1 LIFLAVL
8 LGPSLA
14 HATCALPTTARDIAT
29 AVNDVDQAF
38 VAMDINTFNE
48 AEARATSGIEC
59 LEEALTP
66 YDAAGVHRSTA
77 LRAFIVRDTDAA
89 RTSYATALAAQ
100 PNFNLPIAIAPE
112 GNSLHQLY
120 AEAREL
126 SEEKP
131 DRIALEV
138 PRGTV
143 LLVDGRRVQM
153 RPLNRPAVIQLVDLQ
168 GTVLWSRYVPE
179 RGIEPDFSEFEG
191 AIPDVASSQPP
202 VSEGRI
208 SPKPEPRTSFRIE
221 SQTRTPR
228 GVTRPPAST
237 STRKLV
243 AGAAG
248 ATVVAAVFYAT
259 ALSTASTYHN
269 TQTPYKDLD
278 TLRSRTNGLV
288 VASGAIGAVGLGLGA
303 YAFIT
308 W

>member
-1 LIFLAVL
+1 MFLALL

-38 VAMDINTFNE
+38 IAMDINTFNE

-66 YDAAGVHRSTA
+66 YDAAGVHRSAA

-100 PNFNLPIAIAPE
+100 PNFNLPPAIAPE
-112 GNSLHQLY
+112 GNSLQQLY

-126 SEEKP
+126 AEEKP

-143 LLVDGRRVQM
+143 LLVGGRRVQM

-168 GTVLWSRYVPE
+168 GAVLWSGYVPE
-179 RGIEPDFSEFEG
+179 RGIEPDFSDFEG
-191 AIPDVASSQPP
+191 LAPEVKASDPPAAKVGIPQ
-202 VSEGRI
+202 R
-208 SPKPEPRTSFRIE
+208 PEPRSSFRIE
-221 SQTRTPR
+221 SPTRAPR
-228 GVTRPPAST
+228 GVTRAPAST
-237 STRKLV
+237 TTRKYI

-248 ATVVAAVFYAT
+248 ASVVAAVLYAT
-259 ALSTASTYHN
+259 AVSTASTYQN
-269 TQTPYKDLD
+269 PKTPYKDLD

-288 VASGAIGAVGLGLGA
+288 VASSAIGTVGLGLGA

>member
-1 LIFLAVL
+1 MFLALL

-14 HATCALPTTARDIAT
+14 HAICALPTTARDIAT

-59 LEEALTP
+59 LEETLTP
-66 YDAAGVHRSTA
+66 YDAAGVHRSAA
-77 LRAFIVRDTDAA
+77 LRAFIVRDTEAA

-100 PNFNLPIAIAPE
+100 PNFNLPTAIAPE

-120 AEAREL
+120 EEAREL
-126 SEEKP
+126 SAEKP

-153 RPLNRPAVIQLVDLQ
+153 RPLNRPAVIQLVDLK
-168 GTVLWSRYVPE
+168 GALLWSGYVPE

-191 AIPDVASSQPP
+191 LLPEVQASAQVVPDV
-202 VSEGRI
+202 RI
-208 SPKPEPRTSFRIE
+208 PNRPEPRTSFRIE
-221 SQTRTPR
+221 SPTRAPR
-228 GVTRPPAST
+228 GITRPPAST
-237 STRKLV
+237 TTRKYL

-248 ATVVAAVFYAT
+248 ATVVAAVLYGT
-259 ALSTASTYHN
+259 ALSTASTHQN
-269 TQTPYKDLD
+269 TKTPYKDLN

-288 VASGAIGAVGLGLGA
+288 LASGALGTVGLSLGA

>member
-1 LIFLAVL
+1 MFLALV

-38 VAMDINTFNE
+38 VAMDINRFNE
-48 AEARATSGIEC
+48 TEARATSGIEC
-59 LEEALTP
+59 LEEALPP
-66 YDAAGVHRSTA
+66 YDAAGVHRSAA
-77 LRAFIVRDTDAA
+77 LRAFIVRDTEAA

-100 PNFNLPIAIAPE
+100 PNFNLPLAIAPE

-120 AEAREL
+120 TEAREL
-126 SEEKP
+126 AEEKP

-168 GTVLWSRYVPE
+168 GAVLWSGYVPE
-179 RGIEPDFSEFEG
+179 GGIEPDFSAFEG
-191 AIPDVASSQPP
+191 APPEAEASSPAAA
-202 VSEGRI
+202 EGGTFKR
-208 SPKPEPRTSFRIE
+208 PAPRTNFRIE
-221 SQTRTPR
+221 SP
-228 GVTRPPAST
+228 TRPPRSVTRAPAST
-237 STRKLV
+237 TTRKYV

-248 ATVVAAVFYAT
+248 ATVVAAVLYAT
-259 ALSTASTYHN
+259 ATSTASTYQN
-269 TQTPYKDLD
+269 PRTPYKDLD

-288 VASGAIGAVGLGLGA
+288 IASSAIGTVGLGLGA

>member
-1 LIFLAVL
+1 MFLALL

-38 VAMDINTFNE
+38 IAMDINTFNE

-66 YDAAGVHRSTA
+66 YDAAGVHRS
-77 LRAFIVRDTDAA
+77 AA

-100 PNFNLPIAIAPE
+100 PNFNLPPAIAPE
-112 GNSLHQLY
+112 GNSLQQLY

-126 SEEKP
+126 AEEKP

-168 GTVLWSRYVPE
+168 GAVLWSGYVPE
-179 RGIEPDFSEFEG
+179 RGIEPDFSDFEG
-191 AIPDVASSQPP
+191 LAPEVKASDPP
-202 VSEGRI
+202 AAKVGNPQR
-208 SPKPEPRTSFRIE
+208 PEPRSSFRIE
-221 SQTRTPR
+221 SPTRVPR
-228 GVTRPPAST
+228 GVTRAPAST
-237 STRKLV
+237 TTRKYI

-248 ATVVAAVFYAT
+248 ASVVAAVLYAT
-259 ALSTASTYHN
+259 AVSTASTYQN
-269 TQTPYKDLD
+269 PKTPYKDLD
-278 TLRSRTNGLV
+278 TLRIRTNGLV
-288 VASGAIGAVGLGLGA
+288 VASSAIGTVGLGLGA